1 MYKRRKLEGLRP
13 LFSLFFGSAHPHSS
27 KIYYPLFFLIKLA
40 IPPKK
45 KKRLPREISIA
56 SDMQMTPPLGQKV
69 KRNYQ
74 PLDESKIGK

>member
-27 KIYYPLFFLIKLA
+27 KIYYPLFSLIKLA

-45 KKRLPREISIA
+45 KRKKEKIA
-56 SDMQMTPPLGQKV
+56 Q
-69 KRNYQ
+69 RNINSLRYVNDTT
-74 PLDESKIGK
+74 LRAESKEELSAS